1 MSISFAPSCIM
12 RCASAGVT
20 DVIVIGSVLLAVE
33 LIERGEQHL
42 GPGVS
47 DPVPERLAL
56 ATEGYEPLVTHLR
69 QMLRQGRLREADV
82 IGEIADRALAMFD
95 ELAQHHQAPV
105 IARSEEHTSEPQS
118 LMRISYAVFCLKKN
132 NNRQHRHKTKKT

>member
-1 MSISFAPSCIM
+1 MRISDWS
-12 RCASAGVT
+12 S
-20 DVIVIGSVLLAVE
+20 DVCSSDL
-33 LIERGEQHL
+33 L

-56 ATEGYEPLVTHLR
+56 ATEGYEPLVTNLR

-95 ELAQHHQAPV
+95 ELAQHHQASV
-105 IARSEEHTSEPQS
+105 IADRLKDLRHFAGLLLEVGEVHRGLEHRNIFQLDIAKIVYSNIYIRNEG
-118 LMRISYAVFCLKKN
+118 
-132 NNRQHRHKTKKT
+132 

>member
-47 DPVPERLAL
+47 DPVPERLAP
-56 ATEGYEPLVTHLR
+56 ATEGYEPLVTPLR
-69 QMLRQGRLREADV
+69 QMLRPGRLREAALL
-82 IGEIADRALAMFD
+82 GEIADRALPIFD
-95 ELAQHHQAPV
+95 HLAQHHQAPV
-105 IARSEEHTSEPQS
+105 IAAP
-118 LMRISYAVFCLKKN
+118 LPVL
-132 NNRQHRHKTKKT
+132 RHFPRLS

>member
-95 ELAQHHQAPV
+95 ELAQH
-105 IARSEEHTSEPQS
+105 RSEERRVGKECVSTCRSRWSPYH
-118 LMRISYAVFCLKKN
+118 YKKKN
-132 NNRQHRHKTKKT
+132 

>member
-56 ATEGYEPLVTHLR
+56 ATEGYEPLVTPLR
-69 QMLRQGRLREADV
+69 QMLRQGRLREAEV
-82 IGEIADRALAMFD
+82 IGEIADRSLAIFD
-95 ELAQHHQAPV
+95 ALAQHPPAPGIAHPIQA
-105 IARSEEHTSEPQS
+105 
-118 LMRISYAVFCLKKN
+118 F
-132 NNRQHRHKTKKT
+132 

>member
-69 QMLRQGRLREADV
+69 QLLRQGRLREADV
-82 IGEIADRALAMFD
+82 IGEIADRALRSA
-95 ELAQHHQAPV
+95 
-105 IARSEEHTSEPQS
+105 ARRVGKVCVGTCRTRWSPYH
-118 LMRISYAVFCLKKN
+118 
-132 NNRQHRHKTKKT
+132 

>member
-1 MSISFAPSCIM
+1 MRSISARGTWSAPGICSRACSSGSRMLISFAPSCIM

-69 QMLRQGRLREADV
+69 QMLRQGRLRE
-82 IGEIADRALAMFD
+82 DRKSTRLNSS
-95 ELAQHHQAPV
+95 H
-105 IARSEEHTSEPQS
+105 
-118 LMRISYAVFCLKKN
+118 
-132 NNRQHRHKTKKT
+132 

>member
-1 MSISFAPSCIM
+1 M

-56 ATEGYEPLVTHLR
+56 ATEGYEPLDTHLR

-82 IGEIADRALAMFD
+82 IGEIADRARKSVVM
-95 ELAQHHQAPV
+95 E
-105 IARSEEHTSEPQS
+105 TSVSIRVYQGVHS
-118 LMRISYAVFCLKKN
+118 NI
-132 NNRQHRHKTKKT
+132 KTNT